1 MLCLRPIDAPPRDAT
16 GKLTRSMRSAFNCTR
31 WPWRSALSAFLIALL
46 LALAGA
52 SAAGQESTPAPLL
65 LADLPQG
72 QSLVGSMGVLAD
84 PGGNLDL
91 EQVRSAAVDARFSY
105 PQQALRVAPD
115 EAVRWF
121 KITLQQTGT
130 GGNWVL
136 VVPSVA
142 ANDLRFFGPFDSSGQ
157 ALAEPVIAGLDHP
170 YSSRIFASERFM
182 FRVQLP
188 HSGVYTL
195 YLRIASSTSQVY
207 AMTVWDAGRLLVA
220 SQTKRLFDG
229 VCYGILLGMLVYNLA
244 LLFVFR
250 DRTSLYYLLSCAAA
264 LLAVAGFNGHVAHY
278 LLGEYPPW
286 VKFSLVALPA
296 IWIALG
302 ALFAS
307 SFLDL
312 ARYAPRIDKL
322 NRALSALAGGAVLLS
337 LVGLF
342 ELAWRVVEL
351 VAVAGTVTALAGAV
365 LALRSGFK
373 PAVWYLYGQAALFAA
388 VVAVVLT
395 NRGVLQWPFVQGSG
409 LQIGV
414 VLETVV
420 FAVAMASRIRLMQA
434 QQTELKLRA
443 VELATAAE
451 TDPLTGLANRN
462 GLVRHATALLQGDT
476 PLALLLLDLD
486 HFKPIN
492 DQHGHAA
499 GDRVL
504 VETAS
509 RLKRQLRPGDVI
521 ARIGGDEFVVLLH
534 QSHPSAT
541 VRAIADRLLQAIAQ
555 PITLSGVAVQVTG
568 SLGVAMYPASGHS
581 LSDLLRAADSAMY
594 QIKQGQHAG
603 VAFAG

>member
-1 MLCLRPIDAPPRDAT
+1 
-16 GKLTRSMRSAFNCTR
+16 MRSASNGVR
-31 WPWRSALSAFLIALL
+31 WPWLSVTPAFLITLL

-52 SAAGQESTPAPLL
+52 SAAGQERVPPPLL
-65 LADLPQG
+65 LTDMEYG

-84 PGGNLDL
+84 SGGSL
-91 EQVRSAAVDARFSY
+91 ELAQVRSEAVDARFSY
-105 PQQALRVAPD
+105 PQQVLRVAGD
-115 EAVRWF
+115 EPVRWF
-121 KITLQQTGT
+121 KVTLQQTGS

-142 ANDLRFFGPFDSSGQ
+142 ANDLRFYGPFDSTGQ
-157 ALAEPVIAGLDHP
+157 ALAEPVTTGLDHP
-170 YSSRIFASERFM
+170 YSSRVFSSERFM
-182 FRVQLP
+182 FRVPLRQP
-188 HSGVYTL
+188 GIYTV

-207 AMTVWDAGRLLVA
+207 TMTVWDAGRLLVA

-229 VCYGILLGMLVYNLA
+229 ICYGILLGMLVYNLA

-250 DRTSLYYLLSCAAA
+250 DRTSVYYLLSCTAA

-286 VKFSLVALPA
+286 VKLSLVALPA
-296 IWIALG
+296 MWIALG

-312 ARYAPRIDKL
+312 ARLAPRVDKL
-322 NRALSALAGGAVLLS
+322 NRGLSALAAGAALLS

-342 ELAWRVVEL
+342 SLAWRVVEL

-365 LALRSGFK
+365 LALRAGFK
-373 PAVWYLYGQAALFAA
+373 PATWYLYGQAALFAT
-388 VVAVVLT
+388 VLAVVLA
-395 NRGVLQWPFVQGSG
+395 NWGLLQWPFIQGNG

-414 VLETVV
+414 VLEAVV
-420 FAVAMASRIRLMQA
+420 FAVAMAGRIRLMQA

-451 TDPLTGLANRN
+451 TDPLTSLANRN
-462 GLVRHATALLQGDT
+462 GLVRHATALLQGET
-476 PLALLLLDLD
+476 PHALLLLDLD

-499 GDRVL
+499 GDQVL

-521 ARIGGDEFVVLLH
+521 ARVGGDEFVVLLH
-534 QSHPSAT
+534 QSHPNAT
-541 VRAIADRLLQAIAQ
+541 VQAIANRLLQAIAQ
-555 PITLSGVAVQVTG
+555 PVTLSGVAVQVTG
-568 SLGVAMYPASGHS
+568 SLGVAMYPANGHS

-594 QIKQGQHAG
+594 QIKQGQRAG
-603 VAFAG
+603 VAFAAAAGV